1 MNQFTIEFKNP
12 KDLAKKISEYN
23 ELMNG
28 AKIQPPEPEPVVVE
42 FKPAKDKPK
51 EEPKPA
57 KDKPKE
63 EPKPTKDEPKEE
75 KPVPG
80 AKVDKEI
87 VENISIEIEEPKVP
101 VTDFD
106 GNVVD
111 VEPTELSVEEPEK
124 EIDHQAYWADFKN
137 WLKAVGQDG
146 IKAALTIFRNHGVE
160 GNPSSENLTPEIIK
174 ELNALMN
181 K

>member
-1 MNQFTIEFKNP
+1 MNQFTIEFKNA

-23 ELMNG
+23 ELMNPQSIEEL
-28 AKIQPPEPEPVVVE
+28 AVNVKPIEQPKIEKPVAE
-42 FKPAKDKPK
+42 QKS
-51 EEPKPA
+51 EPKV
-57 KDKPKE
+57 
-63 EPKPTKDEPKEE
+63 E

-87 VENISIEIEEPKVP
+87 VKNISIEIEEPTVP

-106 GNVVD
+106 GNVVN
-111 VEPTELSVEEPEK
+111 VERAELAIDGNIMDSTKK
-124 EIDHQAYWADFKN
+124 EIDYQTYWAEFKD

-146 IKAALTIFRNHGVE
+146 IKAALTIFRNHGVQ
-160 GNPSSENLTPEIIK
+160 GNPSSENLTPEIID

>member
-1 MNQFTIEFKNP
+1 MNQFTIEFKNS

-28 AKIQPPEPEPVVVE
+28 AKIQPPEPAPIVVE
-42 FKPAKDKPK
+42 FKPAKD
-51 EEPKPA
+51 E
-57 KDKPKE
+57 PKE

-80 AKVDKEI
+80 AKVDKDI

-111 VEPTELSVEEPEK
+111 VEPTELSVEEPEA

-146 IKAALTIFRNHGVE
+146 IKAALAIFRNHGVQ

>member
-1 MNQFTIEFKNP
+1 MNQFTIEFKNA
-12 KDLAKKISEYN
+12 KDLAKKINEYN
-23 ELMNG
+23 ELMNPQSIEEL
-28 AKIQPPEPEPVVVE
+28 AVNVKPVEQPKTEPVVE
-42 FKPAKDKPK
+42 EKS
-51 EEPKPA
+51 EPKV
-57 KDKPKE
+57 
-63 EPKPTKDEPKEE
+63 E

-87 VENISIEIEEPKVP
+87 VKNISIEIKEPPVP

-111 VEPTELSVEEPEK
+111 VEPTELAIEEVKE
-124 EIDHQAYWADFKN
+124 EIDYQTYWAEFKD

-146 IKAALTIFRNHGVE
+146 IKAALTIFRNHGVQ
-160 GNPSSENLTPEIIK
+160 GNPSSENLTPEIIE

>member
-28 AKIQPPEPEPVVVE
+28 AKIQPPEPAPVVIE
-42 FKPAKDKPK
+42 FKPAKDEPK

-57 KDKPKE
+57 
-63 EPKPTKDEPKEE
+63 KDEPKEE

-87 VENISIEIEEPKVP
+87 VENISIEIEQPKVP

-111 VEPTELSVEEPEK
+111 VEPTELSVKEPEA

>member
-28 AKIQPPEPEPVVVE
+28 PVTVEPAKVEPV
-42 FKPAKDKPK
+42 A
-51 EEPKPA
+51 EEPK
-57 KDKPKE
+57 K
-63 EPKPTKDEPKEE
+63 EPKPVKDEHKEE

-80 AKVDKEI
+80 AKVDKKI

-111 VEPTELSVEEPEK
+111 VEPTELSGEEPEP

-137 WLKAVGQDG
+137 WLKAVGQEG
-146 IKAALTIFRNHGVE
+146 IKTALTIFRNHGVE
-160 GNPSSENLTPEIIK
+160 GNPSSEDLTPEIIN

>member
-28 AKIQPPEPEPVVVE
+28 PVVVE
-42 FKPAKDKPK
+42 PVKAEPVA
-51 EEPKPA
+51 EEPK
-57 KDKPKE
+57 K
-63 EPKPTKDEPKEE
+63 EPKPVKDEPKEE

-111 VEPTELSVEEPEK
+111 VEPTELSVDDTE
-124 EIDHQAYWADFKN
+124 EIDYQTYWADFKN

-160 GNPSSENLTPEIIK
+160 GNPSSEDLTPEIIN

>member
-1 MNQFTIEFKNP
+1 MNQFTIEFKNS

-23 ELMNG
+23 ELMNS
-28 AKIQPPEPEPVVVE
+28 AKILPPEPMPVVVE
-42 FKPAKDKPK
+42 FKS
-51 EEPKPA
+51 E

-111 VEPTELSVEEPEK
+111 VEPTELSVEEPEP

-146 IKAALTIFRNHGVE
+146 IKAALTIFRNHGVQ

>member
-1 MNQFTIEFKNP
+1 MNQFTIEFKNA

-23 ELMNG
+23 ELMNPQSIEEL
-28 AKIQPPEPEPVVVE
+28 AVNVKPTEQPKTEPVVE
-42 FKPAKDKPK
+42 EKS
-51 EEPKPA
+51 EPKV
-57 KDKPKE
+57 
-63 EPKPTKDEPKEE
+63 E

-111 VEPTELSVEEPEK
+111 VEPTELAIEDVKE
-124 EIDHQAYWADFKN
+124 EIDYQTYWAEFKD

-146 IKAALTIFRNHGVE
+146 IKAALTIFRNHGVQ
-160 GNPSSENLTPEIIK
+160 GNPSSENLTPEIIE

>member
-1 MNQFTIEFKNP
+1 
-12 KDLAKKISEYN
+12 
-23 ELMNG
+23 MNG
-28 AKIQPPEPEPVVVE
+28 PAIKPMEPEPVKVE
-42 FKPAKDKPK
+42 FVVNEPK
-51 EEPKPA
+51 KEPKPV
-57 KDKPKE
+57 
-63 EPKPTKDEPKEE
+63 KDEPKEE

-80 AKVDKEI
+80 AKVDKELTKD
-87 VENISIEIEEPKVP
+87 ISIEIEEPPVP

-111 VEPTELSVEEPEK
+111 VEPTELAIEDVKE
-124 EIDHQAYWADFKN
+124 EIDYQTYWAEFKD

-146 IKAALTIFRNHGVE
+146 IKAALTIFRNHGVQ
-160 GNPSSENLTPEIIK
+160 GNPSSENLTPEIIE

>member
-1 MNQFTIEFKNP
+1 MNQFTIEFKNA

-28 AKIQPPEPEPVVVE
+28 PAI
-42 FKPAKDKPK
+42 KPM
-51 EEPKPA
+51 EPKPVEVEFVVNE
-57 KDKPKE
+57 PKK
-63 EPKPTKDEPKEE
+63 EPKPVKDEPKEE

-80 AKVDKEI
+80 AKVDKELTKD
-87 VENISIEIEEPKVP
+87 ISIEIKEPPVP
-101 VTDFD
+101 ATDFD

-111 VEPTELSVEEPEK
+111 VEPTELSVDDVKE
-124 EIDHQAYWADFKN
+124 EIDYQAYWADFKD

-146 IKAALTIFRNHGVE
+146 IKAALTIFRNHGVQ
-160 GNPSSENLTPEIIK
+160 GNPSSENLTPEIIE

>member
-1 MNQFTIEFKNP
+1 MNTFNIEFKNA
-12 KDLAKKISEYN
+12 KDLAKKIAEYN

-28 AKIQPPEPEPVVVE
+28 VKNQPPEPMPVVVE
-42 FKPAKDKPK
+42 FKPTEA
-51 EEPKPA
+51 E
-57 KDKPKE
+57 PKE

-80 AKVDKEI
+80 AKVDKELTKD
-87 VENISIEIEEPKVP
+87 ISIEIEEPQIP

-106 GNVVD
+106 GNVVE
-111 VEPTELSVEEPEK
+111 VEPTELAIDGNVMDIGKE
-124 EIDHQAYWADFKN
+124 EIDYQVYWADFKD

-146 IKAALTIFRNHGVE
+146 IKAALTIFRNHGVQ
-160 GNPSSENLTPEIIK
+160 GNPSGENLTPEIIE

>member
-1 MNQFTIEFKNP
+1 MNTFNIEFKNA
-12 KDLAKKISEYN
+12 KDLAKKIAEYN

-28 AKIQPPEPEPVVVE
+28 PVAPVVVE
-42 FKPAKDKPK
+42 PVKVEPVA
-51 EEPKPA
+51 EEPK
-57 KDKPKE
+57 K
-63 EPKPTKDEPKEE
+63 EPKPVKDEPKEE

-111 VEPTELSVEEPEK
+111 VEPTELSVEESTE
-124 EIDHQAYWADFKN
+124 EIDYQTYWADFKN

-146 IKAALTIFRNHGVE
+146 IKAALTIFRNHGVQ
-160 GNPSSENLTPEIIK
+160 GNPSSENLTPEIIN

>member
-28 AKIQPPEPEPVVVE
+28 AKIQPPEPAPVVVE
-42 FKPAKDKPK
+42 FKPAKDEPK

-57 KDKPKE
+57 
-63 EPKPTKDEPKEE
+63 KDEPKEE

-87 VENISIEIEEPKVP
+87 VENISIEIEEPPVP

-111 VEPTELSVEEPEK
+111 VEPTELSVEEPEA

>member
-1 MNQFTIEFKNP
+1 MNQFTIEFKNA

-23 ELMNG
+23 ELMNPQSIEEL
-28 AKIQPPEPEPVVVE
+28 AVNVKPIEQPKTEPVVE
-42 FKPAKDKPK
+42 EKS
-51 EEPKPA
+51 EPKV
-57 KDKPKE
+57 
-63 EPKPTKDEPKEE
+63 E

-87 VENISIEIEEPKVP
+87 VKNISVEIEEPPVP

-111 VEPTELSVEEPEK
+111 VEPTELAIEDVKE
-124 EIDHQAYWADFKN
+124 EIDYQTYWAEFKD

-146 IKAALTIFRNHGVE
+146 IKAALTIFRNHGVQ
-160 GNPSSENLTPEIIK
+160 GNPSSENLTPEIIE

>member
-1 MNQFTIEFKNP
+1 MNQFTIEFKNA

-23 ELMNG
+23 ELMNPQSIEEL
-28 AKIQPPEPEPVVVE
+28 AVKVVE
-42 FKPAKDKPK
+42 EPK
-51 EEPKPA
+51 KEPKPA
-57 KDKPKE
+57 
-63 EPKPTKDEPKEE
+63 KDEPKEE

-87 VENISIEIEEPKVP
+87 VENISIEIEEPPVP

-111 VEPTELSVEEPEK
+111 VEPTELAIEDAKE
-124 EIDHQAYWADFKN
+124 EIDYQTYWAEFKD

-146 IKAALTIFRNHGVE
+146 IKAALTIFRNHGVQ
-160 GNPSSENLTPEIIK
+160 GNPSSENLTPEIIE

>member
-1 MNQFTIEFKNP
+1 MNQFTIEFKNS

-28 AKIQPPEPEPVVVE
+28 AKIQPPEPAPVVVE
-42 FKPAKDKPK
+42 FKPAKDEPK

-57 KDKPKE
+57 
-63 EPKPTKDEPKEE
+63 KDEPKEE

-111 VEPTELSVEEPEK
+111 VEPTELSVEEPEA
-124 EIDHQAYWADFKN
+124 EIDHQAYWAEFKE

-146 IKAALTIFRNHGVE
+146 IKAALTIFRNHGVQ
-160 GNPSSENLTPEIIK
+160 GNPSSENLTPEIIN

>member
-1 MNQFTIEFKNP
+1 MNQFTIEFKNA

-23 ELMNG
+23 ELMNPQSIEEL
-28 AKIQPPEPEPVVVE
+28 AVNVKPIEQPKTEPVVE
-42 FKPAKDKPK
+42 EKS
-51 EEPKPA
+51 EPKV
-57 KDKPKE
+57 
-63 EPKPTKDEPKEE
+63 E

-87 VENISIEIEEPKVP
+87 VKNISIEIEEPPVP

-111 VEPTELSVEEPEK
+111 VEPTELAIEDVKE
-124 EIDHQAYWADFKN
+124 EIDYQTYWAEFKD

-146 IKAALTIFRNHGVE
+146 IKAALTIFRNHGVQ
-160 GNPSSENLTPEIIK
+160 GNPSSENLTPEIIE

>member
-1 MNQFTIEFKNP
+1 MNQFTIEFKNA
-12 KDLAKKISEYN
+12 KDLAKKIGEYN
-23 ELMNG
+23 ELMNPQSIEEL
-28 AKIQPPEPEPVVVE
+28 AVKVV
-42 FKPAKDKPK
+42 
-51 EEPKPA
+51 EEPK
-57 KDKPKE
+57 K
-63 EPKPTKDEPKEE
+63 EPKPVKDEPKEE

-111 VEPTELSVEEPEK
+111 VEPTELSVEKPTEEV
-124 EIDHQAYWADFKN
+124 DHKAYWAEFKE

-146 IKAALTIFRNHGVE
+146 IKAALTIFRNHGVQ
-160 GNPSSENLTPEIIK
+160 GNPSSENLTPEIIN

>member
-1 MNQFTIEFKNP
+1 MNQFTIEFKNA
-12 KDLAKKISEYN
+12 KDLAKKIAEYN
-23 ELMNG
+23 ELMNSPV
-28 AKIQPPEPEPVVVE
+28 APVVVE
-42 FKPAKDKPK
+42 PIKVEPVA
-51 EEPKPA
+51 EEPK
-57 KDKPKE
+57 K
-63 EPKPTKDEPKEE
+63 EPKPVKDEPKEE

-111 VEPTELSVEEPEK
+111 VEPTELSVEEPEA
-124 EIDHQAYWADFKN
+124 EIDHQAYWAEFKE

-160 GNPSSENLTPEIIK
+160 GNPSSENLTPEIIN

>member
-1 MNQFTIEFKNP
+1 MNQFTIEFKNS

-28 AKIQPPEPEPVVVE
+28 EKIQMLPPEPAPVVVE
-42 FKPAKDKPK
+42 FKPAKD
-51 EEPKPA
+51 E
-57 KDKPKE
+57 PKE

-111 VEPTELSVEEPEK
+111 VEPTELSVEEPEPQ
-124 EIDHQAYWADFKN
+124 IDHQAYWADFKN

>member
-1 MNQFTIEFKNP
+1 MNQFTIEFKNS

-28 AKIQPPEPEPVVVE
+28 PAIKPMEPEPANQPPEPEPV
-42 FKPAKDKPK
+42 K
-51 EEPKPA
+51 EEPKQKA
-57 KDKPKE
+57 E
-63 EPKPTKDEPKEE
+63 EPKEE
-75 KPVPG
+75 KPVLG

-111 VEPTELSVEEPEK
+111 VEPTELSVEEPTEEVDYK
-124 EIDHQAYWADFKN
+124 TYWAEFKE

-146 IKAALTIFRNHGVE
+146 IKAALTIFRNHGVQ
-160 GNPSSENLTPEIIK
+160 GNPSSENLTPEIIE

>member
-28 AKIQPPEPEPVVVE
+28 AKIQPPEPAPVVVE
-42 FKPAKDKPK
+42 FKPAKD
-51 EEPKPA
+51 E
-57 KDKPKE
+57 PKE

-111 VEPTELSVEEPEK
+111 VEPTELSVEEPEA
-124 EIDHQAYWADFKN
+124 EIDHQAYWAEFKE

-160 GNPSSENLTPEIIK
+160 GNPSSENLTPEIIN

>member
-1 MNQFTIEFKNP
+1 MNQFTIEFKNS

-28 AKIQPPEPEPVVVE
+28 AKILPPEPMPVVVE
-42 FKPAKDKPK
+42 FKPANDEPK
-51 EEPKPA
+51 EELKPV
-57 KDKPKE
+57 
-63 EPKPTKDEPKEE
+63 KDEPKEE

-111 VEPTELSVEEPEK
+111 VEPTELSVKEPEA

-146 IKAALTIFRNHGVE
+146 IKAALTIFRNHGVQ

>member
-1 MNQFTIEFKNP
+1 MNTFTIEFKNA

-23 ELMNG
+23 EFMNPQSIEEL
-28 AKIQPPEPEPVVVE
+28 AVNVKPIEQPKTKPVI
-42 FKPAKDKPK
+42 
-51 EEPKPA
+51 EEKNEI
-57 KDKPKE
+57 KV
-63 EPKPTKDEPKEE
+63 E

-80 AKVDKEI
+80 AKVDKELTKD
-87 VENISIEIEEPKVP
+87 ISIEIEEPRVP

-111 VEPTELSVEEPEK
+111 VEPTELSVDDVKE
-124 EIDHQAYWADFKN
+124 EIDYQAYWADFKD

-146 IKAALTIFRNHGVE
+146 IKAALTIFRNHGVQ
-160 GNPSSENLTPEIIK
+160 GNPSSENLTPEIIE

>member
-1 MNQFTIEFKNP
+1 MNQFTIEFKNA

-23 ELMNG
+23 ELMNPQSIEEL
-28 AKIQPPEPEPVVVE
+28 AVNVKLIEQPKVEKPVAE
-42 FKPAKDKPK
+42 QKS
-51 EEPKPA
+51 EPKV
-57 KDKPKE
+57 
-63 EPKPTKDEPKEE
+63 E

-87 VENISIEIEEPKVP
+87 VKNISIEIEEPTVP

-111 VEPTELSVEEPEK
+111 VEPTELSVKEPEA

-174 ELNALMN
+174 ELNTLMN

>member
-1 MNQFTIEFKNP
+1 MNTFNIEFKNA
-12 KDLAKKISEYN
+12 KDLAKKIAEYN

-28 AKIQPPEPEPVVVE
+28 PVAVEPVKAEPVVDE
-42 FKPAKDKPK
+42 PK
-51 EEPKPA
+51 KEPKPV
-57 KDKPKE
+57 
-63 EPKPTKDEPKEE
+63 KDEPKEE

-80 AKVDKEI
+80 AKVDKELTKD
-87 VENISIEIEEPKVP
+87 ISIEIEEPPVP

-106 GNVVD
+106 GNVVE
-111 VEPTELSVEEPEK
+111 VEPTELSVDDVKE
-124 EIDHQAYWADFKN
+124 EIDYQAYWADFKD

-146 IKAALTIFRNHGVE
+146 IKAALTIFRNHGVQ
-160 GNPSSENLTPEIIK
+160 GNPSSENLTPEIIE

>member
-1 MNQFTIEFKNP
+1 MNTFTIEFKGP
-12 KDLAKKISEYN
+12 KDLAKKIAEYN

-28 AKIQPPEPEPVVVE
+28 PAIKPMEPEPVKVE
-42 FKPAKDKPK
+42 FVVNEPK
-51 EEPKPA
+51 KEPKPV
-57 KDKPKE
+57 
-63 EPKPTKDEPKEE
+63 KDEPKEE

-80 AKVDKEI
+80 AKVDKELTKD
-87 VENISIEIEEPKVP
+87 ISIEIEEPPVP

-111 VEPTELSVEEPEK
+111 VEPTELAIDGNVMDIGKE
-124 EIDHQAYWADFKN
+124 EIDYQAYWADFKD

-146 IKAALTIFRNHGVE
+146 IKAALTIFRNHGVQ
-160 GNPSSENLTPEIIK
+160 GNPSSENLTPEIIE

>member
-1 MNQFTIEFKNP
+1 MNQFTIEFKNS

-28 AKIQPPEPEPVVVE
+28 AKIQPPEPAPVVVE
-42 FKPAKDKPK
+42 FKPAKDEPK

-57 KDKPKE
+57 
-63 EPKPTKDEPKEE
+63 KDEPKEE

-111 VEPTELSVEEPEK
+111 VEPTELSVEEPEP
-124 EIDHQAYWADFKN
+124 EIDHQAYWAYFKN
-137 WLKAVGQDG
+137 WLKAVGQEG

>member
-1 MNQFTIEFKNP
+1 MNTFNIEFKNA
-12 KDLAKKISEYN
+12 KDLAKKIAEYN

-28 AKIQPPEPEPVVVE
+28 PVAPVVVE
-42 FKPAKDKPK
+42 PVKVEAVA
-51 EEPKPA
+51 EEPK
-57 KDKPKE
+57 K
-63 EPKPTKDEPKEE
+63 EPKPVKDEPKEE

-111 VEPTELSVEEPEK
+111 VEPTKLSVEEPTE
-124 EIDHQAYWADFKN
+124 EIDYQTYWADFKN
-137 WLKAVGQDG
+137 WLKAVGQEG

>member
-1 MNQFTIEFKNP
+1 MNQFTIEFKNS

-28 AKIQPPEPEPVVVE
+28 AKIQPPEPAPVVVE
-42 FKPAKDKPK
+42 FKPAKD
-51 EEPKPA
+51 E
-57 KDKPKE
+57 PKE

-87 VENISIEIEEPKVP
+87 VENISIEIEKPKVP

-111 VEPTELSVEEPEK
+111 VEPTELSVEEPEP
-124 EIDHQAYWADFKN
+124 EIDHQAYWAEFKE

-146 IKAALTIFRNHGVE
+146 IKAALTIFRNHGVQ

>member
-1 MNQFTIEFKNP
+1 MNTFNIEFKNA
-12 KDLAKKISEYN
+12 KDLAKKIAEYN

-28 AKIQPPEPEPVVVE
+28 PVVVE
-42 FKPAKDKPK
+42 PVKVELVA
-51 EEPKPA
+51 EEPK
-57 KDKPKE
+57 K
-63 EPKPTKDEPKEE
+63 EPKPVKDEPKEE
-75 KPVPG
+75 KLVPG

-87 VENISIEIEEPKVP
+87 VENILIEIEEPKVP

-111 VEPTELSVEEPEK
+111 VEPTELSVEEPEA
-124 EIDHQAYWADFKN
+124 EIDHQAYWAEFKE

-146 IKAALTIFRNHGVE
+146 IKAALTIFRNHGVQ

-174 ELNALMN
+174 ELNTLMN

>member
-1 MNQFTIEFKNP
+1 MNQFTIEFKDS

-28 AKIQPPEPEPVVVE
+28 AKIQPPEPAPVVVE
-42 FKPAKDKPK
+42 FKPAKD
-51 EEPKPA
+51 E
-57 KDKPKE
+57 PKE

-111 VEPTELSVEEPEK
+111 VEPTELSVEEPEP

>member
-1 MNQFTIEFKNP
+1 MNQFTIEFKNA

-23 ELMNG
+23 ELMNPQSIEEL
-28 AKIQPPEPEPVVVE
+28 AVNVKPIEQPKTEPVVE
-42 FKPAKDKPK
+42 EKS
-51 EEPKPA
+51 EPKV
-57 KDKPKE
+57 
-63 EPKPTKDEPKEE
+63 E

-87 VENISIEIEEPKVP
+87 VKNISIEIEEPPVP

-111 VEPTELSVEEPEK
+111 VEPTELAIEEVKE
-124 EIDHQAYWADFKN
+124 EIDYQTYWAEFKD

-146 IKAALTIFRNHGVE
+146 IKAALTIFRNHGVQ
-160 GNPSSENLTPEIIK
+160 GNPSSENLTPEIIE

>member
-1 MNQFTIEFKNP
+1 MNQFTIEFKNS

-28 AKIQPPEPEPVVVE
+28 AKIQPPEPAPVVVE
-42 FKPAKDKPK
+42 F
-51 EEPKPA
+51 KPA

>member
-1 MNQFTIEFKNP
+1 MNQFTIEFKNS

-28 AKIQPPEPEPVVVE
+28 AKIQPPEPAPVVVE
-42 FKPAKDKPK
+42 FKPA
-51 EEPKPA
+51 
-57 KDKPKE
+57 
-63 EPKPTKDEPKEE
+63 KDEPKEE

-111 VEPTELSVEEPEK
+111 VEPTELSVEEPTE
-124 EIDHQAYWADFKN
+124 EIDYQTYWADFKN
-137 WLKAVGQDG
+137 WLKTVGQDG

-174 ELNALMN
+174 ELNTLMN

>member
-28 AKIQPPEPEPVVVE
+28 PAIKPMEPEPVKVE
-42 FKPAKDKPK
+42 FVVN
-51 EEPKPA
+51 EPK
-57 KDKPKE
+57 KELKPV
-63 EPKPTKDEPKEE
+63 KDEPKEE

-87 VENISIEIEEPKVP
+87 VENISIEIEEPPVS

-111 VEPTELSVEEPEK
+111 VEPTELSVEEPTE
-124 EIDHQAYWADFKN
+124 EIDYQTYWADFKD

-146 IKAALTIFRNHGVE
+146 IKAALAIFRNHGVQ
-160 GNPSSENLTPEIIK
+160 GNLSSENLTPEIIE

>member
-28 AKIQPPEPEPVVVE
+28 AKIQPPEPAPVVVE
-42 FKPAKDKPK
+42 FKPAKDEPK

-57 KDKPKE
+57 
-63 EPKPTKDEPKEE
+63 KDEPKEE

-111 VEPTELSVEEPEK
+111 VEPTELSVKEPEA

-174 ELNALMN
+174 ELNDLMN

>member
-1 MNQFTIEFKNP
+1 MNTFTIEFKGP
-12 KDLAKKISEYN
+12 KDLAKKIAEYN
-23 ELMNG
+23 ELMNPKSIEEL
-28 AKIQPPEPEPVVVE
+28 AVKVV
-42 FKPAKDKPK
+42 
-51 EEPKPA
+51 EEPK
-57 KDKPKE
+57 K
-63 EPKPTKDEPKEE
+63 EPKPVKDEPKEE

-111 VEPTELSVEEPEK
+111 VEPTELSVEEPKK
-124 EIDHQAYWADFKN
+124 EIDYQAYWAEFKD

-146 IKAALTIFRNHGVE
+146 IKAALTIFRNHGVQ
-160 GNPSSENLTPEIIK
+160 GNPSSENLTPEIIN

>member
-1 MNQFTIEFKNP
+1 MNQFTIEFKNS

-28 AKIQPPEPEPVVVE
+28 AKIQPPEPAPVVVE
-42 FKPAKDKPK
+42 FKPAKD
-51 EEPKPA
+51 E
-57 KDKPKE
+57 PKE

-111 VEPTELSVEEPEK
+111 VEPTELSVEEPSE
-124 EIDHQAYWADFKN
+124 EIDYQTYWADFKN

-146 IKAALTIFRNHGVE
+146 IKAALTIFRNHGVQ
-160 GNPSSENLTPEIIK
+160 GNPSSENLTPEIIN

>member
-28 AKIQPPEPEPVVVE
+28 AKIQPPEPAPVVVE
-42 FKPAKDKPK
+42 FKPAKDEPK

-57 KDKPKE
+57 
-63 EPKPTKDEPKEE
+63 KDEPKEE

-111 VEPTELSVEEPEK
+111 VEPTELSVEEPTE
-124 EIDHQAYWADFKN
+124 EIDHQAYWAEFKE
-137 WLKAVGQDG
+137 WLKAVGQEG
-146 IKAALTIFRNHGVE
+146 IKAALTIFRNHGVQ
-160 GNPSSENLTPEIIK
+160 GNPSSENLTPEIIN